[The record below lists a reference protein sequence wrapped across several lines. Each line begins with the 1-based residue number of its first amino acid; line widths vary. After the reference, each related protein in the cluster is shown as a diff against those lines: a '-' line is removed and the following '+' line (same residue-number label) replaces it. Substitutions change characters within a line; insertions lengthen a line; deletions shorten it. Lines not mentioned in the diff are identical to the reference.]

1 MIPPRIYL
9 CADMDQFEAPDI
21 DGRAGVAARVFEF
34 VDALPTIQRV
44 TLLESI
50 GVPVFSYDGTPKAKR
65 RILRDAIYRIATLAA
80 AEDLIRPVYDT
91 SVPMGEVVGWEPI

>member
-1 MIPPRIYL
+1 MTAPRIYL
-9 CADMDQFEAPDI
+9 YANMDRFEAPDI

-34 VDALPTIQRV
+34 IDALPTVQRV

-50 GVPVFSYDGTPKAKR
+50 GVPGFSYDGTPKAKR

-80 AEDLIRPVYDT
+80 AEGLIRPVYDT
-91 SVPMGEVVGWEPI
+91 SVPMGEVVGWEPT